1 MKFGLTDEQYNQ
13 ILEIIVKPLMTEGAK
28 VYCYGS
34 RARGDHQKFSDVDL
48 MVESSS
54 KDNLKIS
61 DLIETIQNS
70 NFPFKVDLVHISEFA
85 ESYKESYLKDRIEF
99 KD

>member
-13 ILEIIVKPLMTEGAK
+13 ILEIIVKPLMKKGAK

-34 RARGDHQKFSDVDL
+34 RARGDHQKFSDIDL

-54 KDNLKIS
+54 KDKLKIP
-61 DLIETIQNS
+61 DLQENIQNS
-70 NFPFKVDLVHISEFA
+70 NFPFKVDLVHISDFA
-85 ESYKESYLKDRIEF
+85 ESYKSSYLRDRKEIL
-99 KD
+99 